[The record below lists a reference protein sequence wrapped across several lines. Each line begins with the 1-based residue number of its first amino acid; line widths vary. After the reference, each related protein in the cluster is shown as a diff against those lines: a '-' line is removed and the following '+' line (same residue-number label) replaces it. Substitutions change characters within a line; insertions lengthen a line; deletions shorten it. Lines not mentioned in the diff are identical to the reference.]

1 MCFGEQGFDKTTNTD
16 IAQRAGISAPAIY
29 HYFDSKPALFVAVLE
44 REAERT
50 LTSWREAAAS
60 ADTVLEKLAAIL
72 DFGVRATAEGRHR
85 AQFAASVVSEIF
97 RHPEF
102 DAAVASLPS
111 YSKSRG
117 IPLLEEILR
126 QGQARGEVAPD
137 IDVANLSAAIHACI
151 SGLTN
156 YGGFVADTQAHRE
169 AIGQCKALLAGNVFS
184 VPAASDRSAGTELAA
199 EGQSRASTESES
211 ARPPARRLRTRLRRS
226 ER

>member
-50 LTSWREAAAS
+50 LRSWREAAAS

-72 DFGVRATAEGRHR
+72 DFGVRATAGGRHR

-102 DAAVASLPS
+102 EAAVASLPS

-137 IDVANLSAAIHACI
+137 IDVANLSAAIHAFI

-156 YGGFVADTQAHRE
+156 YGGFVADTQAHRD

-184 VPAASDRSAGTELAA
+184 VPAAPDRSAGTELA
-199 EGQSRASTESES
+199 EGQSRASTESVS
-211 ARPPARRLRTRLRRS
+211 ARPPARRLLTRLRRS